1 MFSGMVDHQKN
12 KKKKKKEKKFRLN
25 FPFFLSLFS

>member
-12 KKKKKKEKKFRLN
+12 KKKKKKEKKIRLN